1 MVFDTR
7 DFGVL
12 VRFFNR
18 LMGVIPSMELQRR
31 NLKPDDFVK
40 GKVVHVKVTEVDE
53 RRRRLNLV
61 PANTEVDE
69 EVDIL
74 VRDGVRCEK

>member
-31 NLKPDDFVK
+31 NRIDLMRQGGD
-40 GKVVHVKVTEVDE
+40 G
-53 RRRRLNLV
+53 
-61 PANTEVDE
+61 
-69 EVDIL
+69 
-74 VRDGVRCEK
+74 DGV